1 MGELIRDDLAKKADE
16 SDIENTNNNVH
27 LQFVEQEKKIILND
41 KNIQV
46 QLAKHGKVIS
56 KLLPKN

>member
-27 LQFVEQEKKIILND
+27 LQFVEQEKKIILNE